1 MAISAKIVKELR
13 DKTGAGMMDC
23 KKALVE
29 ADGDMAKAV
38 DFLRKSGIAKAEKK
52 AARAVKEGK
61 VYASI
66 SEDKKTAAL
75 VEVMCETDFVATNDI
90 FIDFVDGVAKTAA
103 VVDGEGDVLDA
114 VMDAKGDDLTEMI
127 AKIGENMKILRA
139 FKWTTEGQFGEYM
152 HMGGRIG
159 VLVDVDGEV
168 DAEQLVDLGMHIAA
182 FNPPYV
188 RPEDVPA
195 EMIEKEKEIAT
206 AQLAG
211 KPAEMIEKILV
222 GKINKWY
229 KEVCLVKQPW
239 VKDDKSNFEK
249 VAPKA
254 SVKRFLRWELGSE
267 L

>member
-1 MAISAKIVKELR
+1 MAISAKEVKELR

-23 KKALVE
+23 KKALVA
-29 ADGDMAKAV
+29 ADGDLEKALEN
-38 DFLRKSGIAKAEKK
+38 LRKAGIAKAEKK
-52 AARAVKEGK
+52 ASRAVKEGK
-61 VYASI
+61 VFAKI
-66 SEDKKTAAL
+66 SDDKKTAVL

-90 FIDFVDGVAKTAA
+90 FGNFVDGIADAA
-103 VVDGEGDVLDA
+103 LAQNAEGCVIDA
-114 VMDAKGDDLTEMI
+114 VLEAKDAELKDMI

-139 FKWTTEGQFGEYM
+139 YKWTTEGQFVSYI
-152 HMGGRIG
+152 HAGGKVG
-159 VLVDVDGEV
+159 VLVDVEGEA
-168 DAEQLVDLGMHIAA
+168 DAEFLNMLGMHIAA

-229 KEVCLVKQPW
+229 TEVCLVKQAW
-239 VKDDKSNFEK
+239 IKDDKMAVEK

-254 SVKRFLRWELGSE
+254 NIKRFLRWELGSE